1 MKEGKMMLKTQAE
14 YIWLDG
20 AKPIQKLR
28 SKTRIVAIPE
38 KSSPTIESFPEW
50 AFDGSSTYQAT
61 GSKSDLILRPVRF
74 VPDPLRGANN
84 YLVLCEVFNS
94 DGTAHSTNSRAQ
106 LRKVLDKVGS
116 EQDFWMGF
124 EQEYAFMRGNQ
135 PLGFPDDGYP
145 APQGPY
151 YCSVG
156 SDVAFGRRTVE
167 AHTNAC
173 LAAGIMIYGINAEV

>member
-61 GSKSDLILRPVRF
+61 GGKSDLILRPVRF
-74 VPDPLRGANN
+74 VPDPLRSANN

-106 LRKVLDKVGS
+106 LREVLDVVGL
-116 EQDFWMGF
+116 EQEFWMGL
-124 EQEYAFMRGNQ
+124 EQEYAFMRGNCT
-135 PLGFPDDGYP
+135 LVVAADGYP
-145 APQGPY
+145 GAQGQL
-151 YCSVG
+151 S
-156 SDVAFGRRTVE
+156 
-167 AHTNAC
+167 
-173 LAAGIMIYGINAEV
+173 